1 MACAPKMDFPPSVK
15 MRAGAKTKE
24 KEMKIQK
31 GKSGDAWATA
41 NDLHE
46 MKGTTRSWLRELW
59 KAGKVRRRTI
69 TAHGQN
75 GELKTK
81 YLYNVD
87 DVESELSKTERKGV
101 QA

>member
-1 MACAPKMDFPPSVK
+1 MDYPPSVK
-15 MRAGAKTKE
+15 MRAGDKTKE
-24 KEMKIQK
+24 KEMKTQI
-31 GKSGDAWATA
+31 GKSGDNWATA

-59 KAGKVRRRTI
+59 KSGKVRRRTI

-81 YLYNVD
+81 
-87 DVESELSKTERKGV
+87 
-101 QA
+101 